1 MRQNLFMSQFYAFL
15 TVLLWSSAYV
25 FTKVA
30 LESYSVSALA
40 LLRCLIASLCLGG
53 ALAAKRAAFP
63 GFSSLPRFF
72 VAGACGFGLYILVFN
87 QGSMSLNPTTSC
99 VIISISPILTALLA
113 RVRFGEKLG
122 LPRWLAIGLAFGG
135 ILVMTLWDGDFHVSG
150 GIAWMLAAAL
160 LISLYNIL
168 QRSLTRQFEP
178 LVVTAYGFFA
188 GALLLAP
195 FFPEALE
202 QISGAQAHQIGLAV
216 FLGACPSA
224 MAYLAWAKALSLA
237 PSTGSVSNYMF
248 LTPFLALLL
257 EYLVTG
263 AWPGAATFAGGG
275 IIMFSL
281 LIFLWAPREARA
293 SLRRD

>member
-1 MRQNLFMSQFYAFL
+1 MRQRLLMSQIYAFL

-30 LESYSVSALA
+30 LAHYTVSALA

-63 GFSSLPRFF
+63 GISSLPRFL
-72 VAGACGFGLYILVFN
+72 VSGACGFGLYILIFN
-87 QGSMSLNPTTSC
+87 QGSMTLNPTTSC

-113 RVRFGEKLG
+113 RIRFGERLCF
-122 LPRWLAIGLAFGG
+122 LRWLAIGLAFGG
-135 ILVMTLWDGDFHVSG
+135 ILVMTLWDGEFLISE

-160 LISLYNIL
+160 LISLYNIM

-178 LVVTAYGFFA
+178 LIVTAYSFFA
-188 GALLLAP
+188 GTLLLAP
-195 FFPEALE
+195 FLPEALE
-202 QISGAQAHQIGLAV
+202 QISEARAGQVFLAV
-216 FLGACPSA
+216 FLGAFPSA
-224 MAYLAWAKALSLA
+224 AAYLFWAKALSLA
-237 PSTGSVSNYMF
+237 PSTGNVSNYMF

-263 AWPGAATFAGGG
+263 GWPGAATFAGGG
-275 IIMFSL
+275 IIMLSL
-281 LIFLWAPREARA
+281 LVFLWAG
-293 SLRRD
+293 RR